1 MAEKQFN
8 GTQPEFNNAYRMY
21 SPSID
26 SMMREVMH
34 MLGNIDFQHEVEME
48 RLEQS
53 NTDQEL
59 KKYIKEK
66 IKAAYRERREPYVDL
81 LAELRKQQHRMSFAA

>member
-1 MAEKQFN
+1 MAQKEFN
-8 GTQPEFNNAYRMY
+8 EFQPERNTHHRMY

-53 NTDQEL
+53 NTDQDL

-66 IKAAYRERREPYVDL
+66 IKAAYRERREPYVNL
-81 LAELRKQQHRMSFAA
+81 LAELRKQQHRLSFAA